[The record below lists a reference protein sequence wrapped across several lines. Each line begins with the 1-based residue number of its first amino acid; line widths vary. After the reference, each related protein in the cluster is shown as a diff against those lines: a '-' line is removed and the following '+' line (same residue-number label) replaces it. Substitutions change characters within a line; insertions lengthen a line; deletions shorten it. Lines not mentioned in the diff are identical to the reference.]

1 MKRGIVKA
9 VNISEA
15 KGVVKTPVDS
25 VVMVEDFGIQG
36 DAHSGGGKRQVSLLA
51 QESVNKMIAMTGRND
66 LTEGVFAENITVEG
80 LELHTLPVGTKLKI
94 GETLHVVSQIG
105 KDCHS
110 GCAIMKQWAVYNA
123 ARRYLYP
130 SADRR
135 RGQAGRYHRGYRI
148 SIAIKTNK
156 PPKLEISL

>member
-110 GCAIMKQWAVYNA
+110 GCAIMKQV
-123 ARRYLYP
+123 
-130 SADRR
+130 
-135 RGQAGRYHRGYRI
+135 GQCIMPREGIFTQVLTGGVVRPGDI
-148 SIAIKTNK
+148 IEVI
-156 PPKLEISL
+156 E